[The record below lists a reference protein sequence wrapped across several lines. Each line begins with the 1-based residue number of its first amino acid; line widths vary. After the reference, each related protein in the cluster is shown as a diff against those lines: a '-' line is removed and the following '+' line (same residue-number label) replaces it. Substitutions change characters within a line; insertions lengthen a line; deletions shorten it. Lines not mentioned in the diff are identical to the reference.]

1 MTESQWLACQ
11 TPRAEFVR
19 KAVGKTSIRKQQLI
33 AVAACRLEIAP
44 LEEPVFQ
51 RALNALEGYAEG
63 FVSDEEFVFARA
75 EVSTFQMGISE
86 LTSQVTM
93 GTFALEWAM
102 LTEPVLELVS
112 YPLTQLS
119 KQRSPPGRKRDAE
132 QATKRAICDIYR
144 EIVGNPFRT
153 YLIVPIWQGGG
164 LVQPDGR
171 TVMFTDSVKGLANAV
186 HVTGDF
192 GRLPILADALEE
204 AGVTDEALLAHCRDG
219 GPHLRGCW
227 ALDVARGRA

>member
-1 MTESQWLACQ
+1 MTESKWFACQ

-19 KAVGKTSIRKQQLI
+19 KAVGKASVRKQQLI

-44 LEEPVFQ
+44 LREPVFQ
-51 RALNALEGYAEG
+51 RAMNALEGYAEG
-63 FVSDEEFVFARA
+63 FATDEEFVAARA
-75 EVSTFQMGISE
+75 AVDRLRAENSDPHSAQA
-86 LTSQVTM
+86 M
-93 GTFALEWAM
+93 GTDALEWAM
-102 LTEPVLELVS
+102 MTEPVLELVD
-112 YPLTQLS
+112 YPLTRLS
-119 KQRSPPGRKRDAE
+119 KMRVPPGRKRDAE

-144 EIVGNPFRT
+144 EIVGNPRRR
-153 YLIVPIWQGGG
+153 YLAVPSWQGGG
-164 LVQPDGR
+164 VVQPDGR
-171 TVMFTDSVKGLANAV
+171 TVMFTDSVKGIADAV

-227 ALDVARGRA
+227 ALDVVRGRA

>member
-19 KAVGKTSIRKQQLI
+19 KAVGKTSVRKQQLI

-44 LEEPVFQ
+44 LGEPVFQ
-51 RALNALEGYAEG
+51 RAMNALEGYAEG
-63 FVSDEEFVFARA
+63 FVSDEEFVCARA

-86 LTSQVTM
+86 VTSQVAM
-93 GTFALEWAM
+93 GTF
-102 LTEPVLELVS
+102 VLEFAMITKPNLEHVVF
-112 YPLTQLS
+112 PVCELS
-119 KQRSPPGRKRDAE
+119 KMRVLPGRKRDSE
-132 QATKRAICDIYR
+132 QATRRAICDIYR

-171 TVMFTDSVKGLANAV
+171 TVMFTDSVKGIADAV
-186 HVTGDF
+186 HATGDF